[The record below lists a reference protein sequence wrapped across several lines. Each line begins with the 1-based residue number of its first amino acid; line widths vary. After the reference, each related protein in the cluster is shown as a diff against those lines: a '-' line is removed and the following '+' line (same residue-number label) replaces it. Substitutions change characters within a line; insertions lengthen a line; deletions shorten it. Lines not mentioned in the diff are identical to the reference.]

1 MTTSWH
7 SYPKLYAM
15 GHRAIADILL
25 DDVIVQ
31 EKVDGSQAARFRNL
45 NEGVDQVA

>member
-1 MTTSWH
+1 MTSWH

-15 GHRAIADILL
+15 GHRAIADLLL

-31 EKVDGSQAARFRNL
+31 EKVDGSQFSFGLFDNL
-45 NEGVDQVA
+45 DGTSEPT